1 MCYGSVTGV
10 QLENRLTASK
20 TGYTVGDLM
29 ALEKEL
35 AAYKQKLP
43 ELKEQEGKFALVH
56 GDELV
61 DVYSTYE
68 DAIKEGY
75 NRFKLEPF
83 LVKQIRATEQIL
95 FISRI
100 VAPETFSV
108 ST

>member
-1 MCYGSVTGV
+1 
-10 QLENRLTASK
+10 
-20 TGYTVGDLM
+20 M
-29 ALEKEL
+29 ALEREL
-35 AAYKQKLP
+35 AVYKQKLP
-43 ELKEQEGKFALVH
+43 ELAEQEGKFALVH
-56 GDELV
+56 GEDFV

-83 LVKQIRATEQIL
+83 LVKRIQASEQAL

-100 VAPETFSV
+100 VAPETFSA

>member
-1 MCYGSVTGV
+1 
-10 QLENRLTASK
+10 
-20 TGYTVGDLM
+20 M

-35 AAYKQKLP
+35 AVYKQKLP
-43 ELKEQEGKFALVH
+43 ELAEQEGKFALVH
-56 GDELV
+56 GEDFV

-83 LVKQIRATEQIL
+83 LVKRIQATEQAL

-100 VAPETFSV
+100 VAPESFSA